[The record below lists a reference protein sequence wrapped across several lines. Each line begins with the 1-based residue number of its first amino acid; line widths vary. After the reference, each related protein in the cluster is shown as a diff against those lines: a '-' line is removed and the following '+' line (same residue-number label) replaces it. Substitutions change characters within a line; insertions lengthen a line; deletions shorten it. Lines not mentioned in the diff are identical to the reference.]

1 MAAYPR
7 RNSLIR
13 KRLNWESYHDLSVE
27 ELWEKYLNANKR
39 WKASANKDSE
49 QFRKSHLK
57 NLVVAMKITG
67 ESSSKLKVL
76 KLLEHRELEHKIAH
90 SNNEIKGLQ
99 EVVGISKVKL
109 CNDNGII
116 KLYDTREEVEGILC
130 TVNEGR
136 IQQKC
141 NTPFLHPLL
150 LV

>member
-1 MAAYPR
+1 VAAYPR

-67 ESSSKLKVL
+67 ESSSKLKAL
-76 KLLEHRELEHKIAH
+76 KVLEHGELQCKPPHR
-90 SNNEIKGLQ
+90 IKEAKRLTRKGWNLQ
-99 EVVGISKVKL
+99 SVMVG
-109 CNDNGII
+109 
-116 KLYDTREEVEGILC
+116 
-130 TVNEGR
+130 
-136 IQQKC
+136 
-141 NTPFLHPLL
+141 
-150 LV
+150 